1 MKICF
6 IVSEIFSF
14 GRYGG
19 FGKLVRDMGTEL
31 LKKGVDVYAVTWR
44 GKKQRKV
51 EKVDGITVYSFPY
64 NPLDS
69 ITSHLSSYME
79 SLPIYKAIDADI
91 YVSIELQISTYIA
104 QKAEK
109 KKKHVVWFQDPYDE
123 QAYKDMG
130 TVDKNYEWNFK
141 RKMQFYT
148 TIGIL
153 RHVCQ
158 KVDLFLTQAKT
169 YTPTVKRLYK
179 IHKEISFMP
188 NPVKIYNE
196 NIRKSPEPTV
206 CFLGRWDPQK
216 RVELFLKLAKKF
228 PHITFI
234 ALGKGHNP
242 KADVKLRKK
251 YRKIKNLQMPGFVTE
266 DEKHQILAKS
276 WILINTSIREGLP
289 ISFLEAMAHK
299 TAILSYV
306 NPDKLASKFGYW
318 TRKGDFERGLKRLL
332 KDDLWVRKGEKGFEY
347 VKRFHSINTVVK
359 NFLHNLIEIKD

>member
-1 MKICF
+1 LKICF

-14 GRYGG
+14 GKYGG
-19 FGKLVRDMGTEL
+19 FGKLVRDVGTEL
-31 LKKGVDVYAVTWR
+31 LKKGVDVYAATWR
-44 GKKQRKV
+44 GKEQRKV

-64 NPLDS
+64 DPLDS
-69 ITSHLSSYME
+69 ISSHLSSYME
-79 SLPIYKAIDADI
+79 SLPIYRAIDADI

-104 QKAEK
+104 QRVEK
-109 KKKHVVWFQDPYDE
+109 NKKHVVWFQDPYDE
-123 QAYKDMG
+123 QAYKDME
-130 TVDKNYEWNFK
+130 TVDKNYKWNFK

-148 TIGIL
+148 TIGLL

-169 YTPTVKRLYK
+169 YTQMIKRLYK
-179 IHKEISFMP
+179 IRKEILFMP

-196 NIRKSPEPTV
+196 NIKKSPDPTV

-228 PHITFI
+228 PHINFI
-234 ALGKGHNP
+234 ALGKGHDA
-242 KADVKLRKK
+242 KVDAKLRKK
-251 YRKIKNLQMPGFVTE
+251 YGEIKNLRMPGFVTE
-266 DEKHQILAKS
+266 EEKHQILADS

-299 TAILSYV
+299 TALLSYV

-318 TRKGDFERGLKRLL
+318 AKSENFEQGLQQLL
-332 KDDLWVRKGEKGFEY
+332 KDDLWVEKGRNGFEY
-347 VKRFHSINTVVK
+347 VKRFHNMNRVVT
-359 NFLHNLIEIKD
+359 NFLQNLTKIQN